1 MAPTQQVPDVPSE
14 GDQSPDCGDDPGVAG
29 QSGEGNPDTVPDV
42 PGNDPPTSPGPSV
55 SDSADGETTKK
66 RDHGRLGRDLRAAV
80 STGVVLAGAVVA
92 SLIFFPFGFVLIV
105 AALMVVATIEL
116 SINLGRRGI
125 RVATPPIAAGTAL
138 ATVLPYLSGYLP
150 ATSAGDRLSHTVVLL
165 GLLGLTVIVSLGW
178 RLPRGACGFVTDAAA
193 SLFLLA
199 YIPLLGSF
207 VALLLA
213 GEHGIARVV
222 TFILVVVMS
231 DLGGYVAGVAF
242 GRHPMAPQIS
252 PKKSWEGL
260 AGSIILASVAA
271 VLMSVF
277 GLGASW
283 WVGLIL
289 GPTLVMAGTIGDLVE
304 SLIKR
309 DLDIKDMSNFLPGHG
324 GVMDRIDSLL
334 LAAPVAWLIM
344 YLLVPGG

>member
-1 MAPTQQVPDVPSE
+1 MASERDRQPGSGWHSEPEADARSGQDPD
-14 GDQSPDCGDDPGVAG
+14 
-29 QSGEGNPDTVPDV
+29 DTVRPDMT
-42 PGNDPPTSPGPSV
+42 PDPQAGGRDDASNAPPADPT
-55 SDSADGETTKK
+55 AR

-80 STGVVLAGAVVA
+80 PTGVVLAGAVTA
-92 SLIFFPFGFVLIV
+92 SLIFFQLGFVLIV
-105 AALMVVATIEL
+105 AALMVLATIEL
-116 SINLGRRGI
+116 SINLTRRGI
-125 RVATPPIAAGTAL
+125 RVATVPIAVGTAL

-178 RLPRGACGFVTDAAA
+178 RLPRGAQGFVTDAAA

-222 TFILVVVMS
+222 CFILVVVMS

-260 AGSIILASVAA
+260 AGSIVLASVAA
-271 VLMSVF
+271 VLMSIF
-277 GLGASW
+277 GLAASW
-283 WVGLIL
+283 WIGLIL
-289 GPTLVMAGTIGDLVE
+289 GPTLVVAGTIGDLVE